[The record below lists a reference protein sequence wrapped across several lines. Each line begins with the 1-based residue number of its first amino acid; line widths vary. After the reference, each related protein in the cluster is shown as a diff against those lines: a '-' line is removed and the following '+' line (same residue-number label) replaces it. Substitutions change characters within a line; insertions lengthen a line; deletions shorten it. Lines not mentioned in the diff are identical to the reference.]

1 MLTSVQ
7 QKALL
12 KGMEWQKSQ
21 LALRRLKTMLWAM
34 EALRIFDDK
43 LLSALTEINEARSHL
58 MQELNKVGN
67 FAWNLK
73 SVLQKNRKIHC
84 DTRH

>member
-1 MLTSVQ
+1 MLTSIQ

-12 KGMEWQKSQ
+12 KGIEWQKSQ

-43 LLSALTEINEARSHL
+43 LLSALTEIKEARSHL
-58 MQELNKVGN
+58 MQELNKVGR
-67 FAWNLK
+67 FAGN
-73 SVLQKNRKIHC
+73 
-84 DTRH
+84 

>member
-1 MLTSVQ
+1 MLTSIQ

-34 EALRIFDDK
+34 EALRIFGDK
-43 LLSALTEINEARSHL
+43 LLSALAEIREARSNL
-58 MQELNKVGN
+58 VQELNKVGA
-67 FAWNLK
+67 FPENLILVSHGLGK
-73 SVLQKNRKIHC
+73 FTAR
-84 DTRH
+84 